1 MKVATQRMSLNCC
14 CQRSSFILAQ
24 MLTVVLLH
32 RIRVVKEFAR
42 LLRRL
47 YETGLAKNAVV
58 VTYFTDASGPEAKD
72 FLSYVVR
79 SHDAFDREAAELR
92 TTGKVT

>member
-1 MKVATQRMSLNCC
+1 
-14 CQRSSFILAQ
+14 
-24 MLTVVLLH
+24 
-32 RIRVVKEFAR
+32 